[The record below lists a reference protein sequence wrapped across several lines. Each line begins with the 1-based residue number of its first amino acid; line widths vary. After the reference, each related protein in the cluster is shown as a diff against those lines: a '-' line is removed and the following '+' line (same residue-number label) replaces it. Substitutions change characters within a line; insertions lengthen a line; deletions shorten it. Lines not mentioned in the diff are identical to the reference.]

1 MTRSRGITEGLDTHE
16 ASLSTHQLT
25 DFRSVNLFRMVAR
38 EVIPGTVIDVGAG
51 GGGMVAWLLQRGY
64 DARGID
70 LSPTT
75 AAAAQEF
82 LRAQGLPPER
92 ITNIGLQD
100 LIDEGQTHDNVISMD
115 CIEHIEDDRT
125 AFSQLVS
132 LCRPG
137 GRIIVTVP
145 ALMAVFGARDEA
157 MGHYRRY
164 DRQTLSALTDGQPV
178 RIDALRY
185 WNVLGVAPT
194 FVNQRLLGRAIDES
208 FRYGKP
214 GLGPR
219 LLRRGLELWFRTV
232 ENRLRPPLGL
242 TLLLSATRLTDGAS

>member
-1 MTRSRGITEGLDTHE
+1 MSTSSRGITEGLSTHE
-16 ASLSTHQLT
+16 VALSTHQLT

-38 EVIPGTVIDVGAG
+38 EVVPGTVIDVGAG
-51 GGGMVAWLLQRGY
+51 GGGMVAWLLRQGY

-70 LSPTT
+70 LSPET
-75 AAAAQEF
+75 AAAAQRF
-82 LRAQGLPPER
+82 LGELGLASDR
-92 ITNIGLQD
+92 IRNIGLTELLAQG
-100 LIDEGQTHDNVISMD
+100 ETHDNVISMD
-115 CIEHIEDDRT
+115 CIEHIEDDRE

-164 DRQTLSALTDGQPV
+164 DRESLRALTEGHPV
-178 RIDALRY
+178 RIDVLRY

-194 FVNQRLLGRAIDES
+194 FVKQRIFGRAIDES
-208 FRYGKP
+208 FRYGKQ

-219 LLRRGLELWFRTV
+219 LLRRGLELWFRQV
-232 ENRLRPPLGL
+232 ENRIVPPLGL
-242 TLLLSATRLTDGAS
+242 TLLMGATRL